1 MRRLLHGVMAVLF
14 ALTSATALA
23 QAANPG
29 PSHLQPSLFNDL
41 SWRSIGPFRG
51 GRALAVT
58 GVPGQ
63 PDHFYFGAV
72 DGGVWESLNDGRTW
86 TPIFD
91 REPVASIG
99 AIAVAPSAP
108 STIYVGTGEA
118 DMRSNIAYGDGM
130 YRSTDGGKTWA
141 HIGLT
146 DTRQIGAI
154 VVDPHDANVVYVA
167 ALGHAYGPNAERGVF
182 KTTDGGATW
191 SKVLY
196 KDDNTGAIDLAM
208 DPSNS
213 SILYASLWQTR
224 RPPWNVYPPSNGP
237 GSGLYKSTDAGKTWT
252 HLTDGLPAHVG
263 HIGVAVS
270 PADPQRVYA
279 QVDSDIEHGG
289 VYRSDDGGAHWKHM
303 AGGASQVR
311 IWKRG
316 WYFGGITADPK
327 NPDTVYVMD
336 TSTYRSTDGGKTF
349 VAIKGAPGGDDY
361 HTLWIEPNDPSRMIL
376 GSDQGVIVSVDDAT
390 TWSSWYN
397 QNTAQFYHVITDNAF
412 PYHVYG
418 AQQDSGSAMT
428 PSSSKYATLSQQD
441 FHPIDSGGE
450 NGYIAPDPRHPGTI
464 FGGSDTVTAENV
476 ATGWEQNID
485 PTTAYPGHIWRHTW
499 TLPLVV
505 SPADP
510 TALYTARQKIFL
522 SHDGGHHWRIIS
534 PDLTR
539 SDENHPANLDP
550 ATIADSSGLPK
561 RGVVY
566 ALAPSP
572 RDANLIWAGTDDGYV
587 WVTHDGGKH
596 WSNVTPKALT
606 PWSKVGIIDASARD
620 PRTAYIA
627 VDRHRLDDY
636 APYIYRTHDGG
647 AHWTA
652 IVNGIPYGSFVNV
665 VRADPDRAGLLYA
678 GTEKGVEVSFDDGD
692 HWQSLQRNLPVTSV
706 RDIDIHGN
714 DAILATHGRGFY
726 IMDDITPL
734 RALSAR
740 IAAARAYLFAPAT
753 AIRVRPGNQEGTPLP
768 LDEPQADNRVPGVY
782 IDYTLAHAATTP
794 VVIDILDGTGK
805 VLRSWSS
812 AVPPHVVNP
821 NTVDIPAYWLKT
833 PPVPGTGA
841 GAHRFIWNFA
851 VDTRHGPYAP
861 PGAYKVRLAVDG
873 MQLEQPF
880 AIVRDPRIT
889 ASDADLRAQYA
900 LAMEISQREGQVT
913 VANERA
919 IALAKRPALS
929 ASQKRILQAQIIGIA
944 PAADPDDSVGK
955 PSHDFT
961 SFMYLSQAF
970 GGLQDQVESADAA
983 PTRDMR
989 TAFAKL
995 DATLAATLA
1004 KLAAMERPR

>member
-1 MRRLLHGVMAVLF
+1 MRRLLTGAMAVLF
-14 ALTSATALA
+14 ALPSVTAVA

-29 PSHLQPSLFNDL
+29 LSHVQPTLLNDL

-72 DGGVWESLNDGRTW
+72 DGGVWESRNDGRTW

-91 REPVASIG
+91 NEPVGSIG

-108 STIYVGTGEA
+108 NTIYVGTGEA

-130 YRSTDGGKTWA
+130 YRSTDGGKTWT

-146 DTRQIGAI
+146 DTRQIGSI
-154 VVDPHDANVVYVA
+154 IVDPHDPNTVYVA

-191 SKVLY
+191 SKVLF

-208 DPSNS
+208 DPANPAV
-213 SILYASLWQTR
+213 LYASLWETR

-237 GSGLYKSTDAGKTWT
+237 SSGLYKTIDAGKTWT
-252 HLTDGLPAHVG
+252 HLTGGLPERVG

-279 QVDSDIEHGG
+279 QVDSDINDGG
-289 VYRSDDGGAHWKHM
+289 VYRSDDAGATWKHM
-303 AGGASQVR
+303 AGGRDQVR

-327 NPDTVYVMD
+327 DPNSVYVMD

-349 VAIKGAPGGDDY
+349 IPIKGAPGGDDY
-361 HTLWIEPNDPSRMIL
+361 HTLWIEPSDPSRMIL
-376 GSDQGVIVSVDDAT
+376 GSDQGVIVSVDDAK

-397 QNTAQFYHVITDNAF
+397 QPTAQFYHVTTDNAF

-441 FHPIDSGGE
+441 FHPVDSGGE
-450 NGYIAPDPRHPGTI
+450 NGYIATDPQHPGTI
-464 FGGSDTVTAENV
+464 FGGSDTVTVENV
-476 ATGWEQNID
+476 ATGWELNID
-485 PTTAYPGHIWRHTW
+485 PTTAYPGHVWRHTW

-505 SPADP
+505 SKADP

-522 SHDGGHHWRIIS
+522 SHDGGRHWRIIS

-539 SDENHPANLDP
+539 THENHPANLDP
-550 ATIADSSGLPK
+550 ATLADSSGLPR

-572 RDANLIWAGTDDGYV
+572 KNAQLIWAGTDDGNV
-587 WVTHDGGKH
+587 WLTHNGGAH
-596 WSNVTPKALT
+596 WTNVTPKQLT
-606 PWSKVGIIDASARD
+606 PWSKVGIIEASSHD
-620 PRTAYIA
+620 QRTAYIA

-636 APYIYRTHDGG
+636 APYIYRTHDSG

-652 IVNGIPYGSFVNV
+652 IASGIPNGSFVNV
-665 VRADPDRAGLLYA
+665 VREDPERAGLLYA

-692 HWQSLQRNLPVTSV
+692 HWQSLQRNLPITSV
-706 RDIDIHGN
+706 RDIDVHDN
-714 DAILATHGRGFY
+714 DLIIATHGRGFY
-726 IMDDITPL
+726 VMDDISPL
-734 RALSAR
+734 RAMDTH
-740 IAAARAYLFAPAT
+740 IAAQRAYLFAPQT
-753 AIRVRPGNQEGTPLP
+753 AIRVRAGSEEGTPLP
-768 LDEPQADNRVPGVY
+768 LDEPQADNRTPGVY
-782 IDYTLAHAATTP
+782 IDYLLEHAAATP
-794 VVIDILDGTGK
+794 VVIEILDRAGR

-812 AVPPHVVNP
+812 AIPAHTVNP
-821 NTVDIPAYWLKT
+821 ATVDIPAYWLTT
-833 PPVPGTGA
+833 PPIPAASA
-841 GAHRFIWNFA
+841 GAHRFIWDFT
-851 VDTRHGPYAP
+851 VGSDHGPYAP
-861 PGAYKVRLAVDG
+861 PGSYTVQLSADG
-873 MQLEQPF
+873 MTLKQPF
-880 AIVRDPRIT
+880 SIVRDPRIA
-889 ASDADLRAQYA
+889 ASDADLQAQYA
-900 LAMEISQREGQVT
+900 LATTIGQREAHIA
-913 VANERA
+913 VARERA
-919 IALAKRPALS
+919 LTLEKRPTLPAAQRHILS
-929 ASQKRILQAQIIGIA
+929 TQIIGVA

-955 PSHDFT
+955 PSQDFT
-961 SFMYLSQAF
+961 SFRYLSQAYS
-970 GGLQDQVESADAA
+970 GLQDQVESADAR
-983 PTRDMR
+983 PTRDMQ
-989 TAFAKL
+989 TALTKL
-995 DATLAATLA
+995 NAIYEATLA
-1004 KLAAMERPR
+1004 KLAAMERMR